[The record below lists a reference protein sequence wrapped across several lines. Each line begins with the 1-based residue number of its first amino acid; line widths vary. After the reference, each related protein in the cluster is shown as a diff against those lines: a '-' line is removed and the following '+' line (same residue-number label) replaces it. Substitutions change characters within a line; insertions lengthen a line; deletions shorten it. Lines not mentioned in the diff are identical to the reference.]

1 MNLDSMARTTA
12 GDKSEEERGSFLVLS
27 MLLEK
32 GGGAHVFSLPLY
44 APPSVLLLSPPFSE
58 CWREIAFKP
67 EISLFPL
74 SSS

>member
-12 GDKSEEERGSFLVLS
+12 RGRQKRGGSRGSFLVLS

-44 APPSVLLLSPPFSE
+44 APPLPSQSFLSLSPF
-58 CWREIAFKP
+58 F
-67 EISLFPL
+67 
-74 SSS
+74 